1 MKKRATVTHFTIKI
15 IYMYLY
21 ITCKKKIL
29 FVKIALAY
37 CGYLP
42 TSPFFLVLSE
52 HNTVI
57 MWQLI

>member
-1 MKKRATVTHFTIKI
+1 
-15 IYMYLY
+15 MYLY